1 MKKVMPMHTENR
13 KVFKVQYKMGKRP
26 SDQKKNG
33 LFITGQRERKD
44 FSSKGEKNSIVH
56 LHSTG

>member
-1 MKKVMPMHTENR
+1 MPMHTENR